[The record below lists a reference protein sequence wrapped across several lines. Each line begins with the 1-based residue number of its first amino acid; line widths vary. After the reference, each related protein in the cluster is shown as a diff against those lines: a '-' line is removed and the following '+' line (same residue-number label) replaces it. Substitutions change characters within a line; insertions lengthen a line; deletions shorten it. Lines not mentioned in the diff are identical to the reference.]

1 MIREKEL
8 RLALVCYGGV
18 SLAVY
23 MHGVT
28 KELWKLLRASEA
40 RKQHERR
47 EGDTEPVWQAM
58 LDEIGAK
65 ADLAVIVDILAGAS
79 AGGINAV
86 LLSNAIALGQTLE
99 PLTDMWLDEADVEH
113 LLDPEAKRTALS
125 ERLKQIYKE
134 PVAWFAARQSQSLA
148 SVDVPEVRAEVA
160 LKLAKFVRS
169 RWFKPPFSGD
179 VLTGMLDKAMDA
191 MAAAPVTRPL
201 IPPTLPLDL
210 YVTVTDYWGVQSEL
224 AIHSPH
230 TVTEREHRR
239 LFSFSSPAVT
249 RRHGSTR
256 ESQLAPRAPVAARP
270 ELLLA
275 ARATSSFPGA
285 FPAASILEVDR
296 RMAARGEPWPG
307 RQGFVDSQLSSDRSP
322 EDVVLIDGSVLNN
335 APFGPAIEA
344 VRLRP
349 AHREVDRRFVYIDPK
364 PGMGDVADTVARRE
378 PGFFTTMFRA
388 MADIPREQPISDSLE
403 RINGVSAKIRRLKS
417 VTDAMTPA
425 VDEAILRAVG
435 RRFFLMQVTPER
447 LSKAR
452 SRIQSLAARE
462 AGFAFAAYAQLKV
475 RTVLDEAASILA
487 RSAELGPADAARLRA
502 AMETAAAHRGAF
514 HHEESIGPNADGCG
528 YVRLLKQLDIGFRV
542 RRLRFFIRRLS
553 GEIENSDSPVERQS
567 AEALKAALHVV
578 TAPFVARRAPA
589 DPPDIPTLAAAARA
603 VLTAQTPETRISA
616 AGLAIDTL
624 AGTLGLSALDRDAD
638 RVLVEAVTD
647 PGFSRES
654 RRQLIRAWLGFPFY
668 DIAIL
673 PMMHEETADS
683 FEELKVDRIS
693 PDDAVALKAGG
704 ARATLKGWQLNAFAA
719 FFSRAYRENDYLWGR
734 LHAADRLVD
743 IVSSAVPEASLDA
756 MHWKRLLF
764 GAILAAEKP
773 RLATVQ
779 PLFGELE
786 EILQSW
792 GRESGGKGTRAA
804 H

>member
-1 MIREKEL
+1 
-8 RLALVCYGGV
+8 
-18 SLAVY
+18 
-23 MHGVT
+23 
-28 KELWKLLRASEA
+28 
-40 RKQHERR
+40 
-47 EGDTEPVWQAM
+47 
-58 LDEIGAK
+58 
-65 ADLAVIVDILAGAS
+65 
-79 AGGINAV
+79 
-86 LLSNAIALGQTLE
+86 
-99 PLTDMWLDEADVEH
+99 
-113 LLDPEAKRTALS
+113 
-125 ERLKQIYKE
+125 
-134 PVAWFAARQSQSLA
+134 
-148 SVDVPEVRAEVA
+148 
-160 LKLAKFVRS
+160 
-169 RWFKPPFSGD
+169 
-179 VLTGMLDKAMDA
+179 
-191 MAAAPVTRPL
+191 
-201 IPPTLPLDL
+201 
-210 YVTVTDYWGVQSEL
+210 
-224 AIHSPH
+224 
-230 TVTEREHRR
+230 
-239 LFSFSSPAVT
+239 
-249 RRHGSTR
+249 
-256 ESQLAPRAPVAARP
+256 
-270 ELLLA
+270 
-275 ARATSSFPGA
+275 
-285 FPAASILEVDR
+285 
-296 RMAARGEPWPG
+296 
-307 RQGFVDSQLSSDRSP
+307 
-322 EDVVLIDGSVLNN
+322 
-335 APFGPAIEA
+335 
-344 VRLRP
+344 
-349 AHREVDRRFVYIDPK
+349 
-364 PGMGDVADTVARRE
+364 
-378 PGFFTTMFRA
+378 
-388 MADIPREQPISDSLE
+388 
-403 RINGVSAKIRRLKS
+403 
-417 VTDAMTPA
+417 
-425 VDEAILRAVG
+425 
-435 RRFFLMQVTPER
+435 VTPER

-502 AMETAAAHRGAF
+502 ALEEAAASRGAF
-514 HHEESIGPNADGCG
+514 QHEESTGSHADTCG

-553 GEIENSDSPVERQS
+553 GEIENSESATERQS
-567 AEALKAALHVV
+567 AESLKAALHVV

-603 VLTAQTPETRISA
+603 VLTAQTAETQLLA

-693 PDDAVALKAGG
+693 PDDAVALKTGG

-743 IVSSAVPEASLDA
+743 IVSSAVPEASLDG
-756 MHWKRLLF
+756 MCWKRLLF

-792 GRESGGKGTRAA
+792 GKQPAGKDMRTA